1 MEHHFNTDIAKDC
14 GIEEAILL
22 HNFHFWLSKNAAN
35 EKHFHDGLYWF
46 YNSKKA
52 FVDLFPY
59 MNETK
64 IFRSIKNLEERGFV
78 VKGNYNADKWDR
90 TNWYA
95 ITKLGLT
102 YLQTKGYSIS
112 VFGALFQN
120 DTIDSGKMND
130 GTMQSEQSILIN
142 NTYTNTD
149 TNKKDKEES
158 LSKSAIDVELFEKCW
173 IAYRRKGKKGKSLPY
188 WKKLTESEK
197 QMVLPHIK
205 AYVTSRELQYQQDF
219 ERYLRDKTFTT
230 IVFSKN
236 KVIYDPTKLGKKD
249 KANEVY
255 MPLTDGALS
264 WNDYYHCFMYV
275 GYWDGVHIADGY
287 TDDDRPNGAT
297 ITLNNGR
304 GTITWNNETK
314 KWNKV

>member
-1 MEHHFNTDIAKDC
+1 MEHYFNTDIAKDC

-78 VKGNYNADKWDR
+78 VKGNYNTNKWDR

-95 ITKLGLT
+95 ITKFGLT

-120 DTIDSGKMND
+120 GTIDSGKMNN
-130 GTMQSEQSILIN
+130 GELQSEQSILIN
-142 NTYTNTD
+142 NDTYTNTD
-149 TNKKDKEES
+149 SKQEKEDTIISSKKKYSLDLTIVAQEMRDVVETWLAYKKE
-158 LSKSAIDVELFEKCW
+158 
-173 IAYRRKGKKGKSLPY
+173 KGKMYKPIGFKNFY
-188 WKKLTESEK
+188 KKLCELSGNNPQIAMTIIEQSMANNYEGIFPLRNNNNNNYGRPKTNSDKFVDSVREANDFAAQLRANIGKQTDMGYGDSE
-197 QMVLPHIK
+197 
-205 AYVTSRELQYQQDF
+205 
-219 ERYLRDKTFTT
+219 
-230 IVFSKN
+230 
-236 KVIYDPTKLGKKD
+236 
-249 KANEVY
+249 EV
-255 MPLTDGALS
+255 
-264 WNDYYHCFMYV
+264 W
-275 GYWDGVHIADGY
+275 
-287 TDDDRPNGAT
+287 
-297 ITLNNGR
+297 
-304 GTITWNNETK
+304 
-314 KWNKV
+314 

>member
-1 MEHHFNTDIAKDC
+1 MEHHFNTDVAKDC

-78 VKGNYNADKWDR
+78 VKGNYNTDKWNK

-95 ITKLGLT
+95 ITKFGLT

-120 DTIDSGKMND
+120 DTFDSGKMND
-130 GTMQSEQSILIN
+130 GESQSEQSILIN
-142 NTYTNTD
+142 NTYTNTNSKQEKED
-149 TNKKDKEES
+149 TIISSKKKYSLDLSIVALEMRDVVETWLAYKKE
-158 LSKSAIDVELFEKCW
+158 
-173 IAYRRKGKKGKSLPY
+173 KGQSYKPTG
-188 WKKLTESEK
+188 
-197 QMVLPHIK
+197 
-205 AYVTSRELQYQQDF
+205 F
-219 ERYLRDKTFTT
+219 KTFYKNLCELSGYNPHVAMAIIEQSMRNNYAGIFPLKNNNNNNYGRET
-230 IVFSKN
+230 ITDKIRRTVEEANIFSQQ
-236 KVIYDPTKLGKKD
+236 
-249 KANEVY
+249 
-255 MPLTDGALS
+255 LTDRIGNQADVCDGN
-264 WNDYYHCFMYV
+264 NDEV
-275 GYWDGVHIADGY
+275 W
-287 TDDDRPNGAT
+287 
-297 ITLNNGR
+297 
-304 GTITWNNETK
+304 
-314 KWNKV
+314 

>member
-1 MEHHFNTDIAKDC
+1 MEHHFNTDVAKDC
-14 GIEEAILL
+14 GIEESILL

-78 VKGNYNADKWDR
+78 VKGNYNTDKWNK

-95 ITKLGLT
+95 ITKFGLT

-120 DTIDSGKMND
+120 GTIDSGKMND
-130 GTMQSEQSILIN
+130 GALQNEQSILIN

-149 TNKKDKEES
+149 SKQEKEDTIISSKKEKGFVKPTIQEIQAHILEKGYTFDAEAFYAFYESNGWKVGKNPMKNWKAACTTWAKNRNNNNNNNYGRETITEKIRRTVEE
-158 LSKSAIDVELFEKCW
+158 AN
-173 IAYRRKGKKGKSLPY
+173 
-188 WKKLTESEK
+188 
-197 QMVLPHIK
+197 
-205 AYVTSRELQYQQDF
+205 
-219 ERYLRDKTFTT
+219 
-230 IVFSKN
+230 VFSQQ
-236 KVIYDPTKLGKKD
+236 
-249 KANEVY
+249 
-255 MPLTDGALS
+255 LTDRIGNQA
-264 WNDYYHCFMYV
+264 DVC
-275 GYWDGVHIADGY
+275 DGDNSEV
-287 TDDDRPNGAT
+287 
-297 ITLNNGR
+297 
-304 GTITWNNETK
+304 W
-314 KWNKV
+314 

>member
-78 VKGNYNADKWDR
+78 VKGNYNTDKWDR

-95 ITKLGLT
+95 ITKFGLT

-112 VFGALFQN
+112 VFCALFQN
-120 DTIDSGKMND
+120 DTIDSCKMND
-130 GTMQSEQSILIN
+130 GELQNEQSIIIN

-149 TNKKDKEES
+149 SKQEKEDTIISSKKKAKKSDEPIVIAPEMQEVVDTWMQYKKEKGQSYKPTGFKTFYKNLCELSGNNPQVAMAIIEQSMRNNYAGIFPLKNNNNNVNYGRETITDKIRRTVEEANIFS
-158 LSKSAIDVELFEKCW
+158 Q
-173 IAYRRKGKKGKSLPY
+173 
-188 WKKLTESEK
+188 KLTDRIGE
-197 QMVLPHIK
+197 QADVC
-205 AYVTSRELQYQQDF
+205 DG
-219 ERYLRDKTFTT
+219 D
-230 IVFSKN
+230 N
-236 KVIYDPTKLGKKD
+236 D
-249 KANEVY
+249 EV
-255 MPLTDGALS
+255 
-264 WNDYYHCFMYV
+264 W
-275 GYWDGVHIADGY
+275 
-287 TDDDRPNGAT
+287 
-297 ITLNNGR
+297 
-304 GTITWNNETK
+304 
-314 KWNKV
+314 

>member
-64 IFRSIKNLEERGFV
+64 IFRTIKNLEERGFV
-78 VKGNYNADKWDR
+78 VKGNYNTDKWNK

-95 ITKLGLT
+95 ITKIGLT

-120 DTIDSGKMND
+120 DTFDSGKMND
-130 GTMQSEQSILIN
+130 GALQNEQSILIN

-158 LSKSAIDVELFEKCW
+158 LSKKETDSLFEKCW
-173 IAYRRKGKKGKSLPY
+173 KAYRRKGSKKKSLEY
-188 WKKLTESEK
+188 WKKLTDDEK
-197 QMVLPHIK
+197 ISVLSHIK
-205 AYVTSRELQYQQDF
+205 AYVASREVQFQKDF
-219 ERYLRDKTFTT
+219 ERYLRDKIFTT
-230 IVFSKN
+230 VVYQGSKM
-236 KVIYDPTKLGKKD
+236 VYDPTQYDNTAYTPQGRSIWYDENTKSYWSD
-249 KANEVY
+249 DNF
-255 MPLTDGALS
+255 
-264 WNDYYHCFMYV
+264 YY
-275 GYWDGVHIADGY
+275 GVISDGY
-287 TDDDRPNGAT
+287 TDDNRPNGAT
-297 ITLNNGR
+297 ITLNNAR
-304 GTITWNNETK
+304 GDIRWNSETK
-314 KWNKV
+314 KWIKQ

>member
-64 IFRSIKNLEERGFV
+64 IFRSIKNLEERGFI
-78 VKGNYNADKWDR
+78 VKGNYNTDKWDR

-95 ITKLGLT
+95 ITKIGLT

-149 TNKKDKEES
+149 TDKKDKEES
-158 LSKSAIDVELFEKCW
+158 LSKSASDVELFEKCW
-173 IAYRRKGKKGKSLPY
+173 IAYRRKGSKKKAFEY
-188 WKKLTESEK
+188 WCKLNDVER
-197 QMVLPHIK
+197 QNVLPHIK
-205 AYVTSRELQYQQDF
+205 PYVASREMNYQKDF
-219 ERYLRDKTFTT
+219 ERYLRDKIFLDV
-230 IVFSKN
+230 VFKN
-236 KVIYDPTKLGKKD
+236 NSVIYDPVRLKSVAYTPQGRSIWFDESTKS
-249 KANEVY
+249 Y
-255 MPLTDGALS
+255 WTDD
-264 WNDYYHCFMYV
+264 NFYY
-275 GYWDGVHIADGY
+275 GVISDGY
-287 TDDDRPNGAT
+287 TDEDRPDGAT
-297 ITLNNGR
+297 LTMSNAR
-304 GTITWNNETK
+304 GIITWNANTK
-314 KWNKV
+314 KWEKK